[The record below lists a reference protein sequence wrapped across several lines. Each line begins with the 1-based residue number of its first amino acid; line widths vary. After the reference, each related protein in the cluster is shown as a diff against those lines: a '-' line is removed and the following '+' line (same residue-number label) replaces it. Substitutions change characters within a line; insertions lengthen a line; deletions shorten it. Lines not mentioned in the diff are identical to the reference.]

1 MKKALVGLGLV
12 GLLGCSSRGTEIG
25 GNKPAEPKPLKDWIF
40 ASSQEPYDLK
50 MGASKQYRVFNTHLP
65 REQWKTIT
73 HHLNPGF
80 HFYADKD
87 KLVMVERCQM
97 FGKNW
102 PGEHGGNVSTFW
114 FDCERLDPNPDLD
127 NLFNIV
133 LTHYVDTVSAK
144 LEEDFLAAYEKV
156 KGEKIGFPSQ
166 AMLDADKIKYI
177 SAHAVQAL
185 KAGEYFFT
193 VEAKSYHGELNL
205 EYTLNHKEDFRV
217 REPLPVPLP
226 VNAAATEGFFF
237 KFKDHLSLGKISD
250 LEVCYSESCT
260 NGLCTFK
267 DYTCE
272 PMKANLEAAENIHN
286 WMLGNFS
293 LAIDRKKIDLNPDFT
308 AAYEQLKKEIPPSVK
323 EKLK

>member
-1 MKKALVGLGLV
+1 
-12 GLLGCSSRGTEIG
+12 
-25 GNKPAEPKPLKDWIF
+25 
-40 ASSQEPYDLK
+40 
-50 MGASKQYRVFNTHLP
+50 
-65 REQWKTIT
+65 
-73 HHLNPGF
+73 
-80 HFYADKD
+80 
-87 KLVMVERCQM
+87 
-97 FGKNW
+97 
-102 PGEHGGNVSTFW
+102 
-114 FDCERLDPNPDLD
+114 
-127 NLFNIV
+127 
-133 LTHYVDTVSAK
+133 
-144 LEEDFLAAYEKV
+144 
-156 KGEKIGFPSQ
+156 
-166 AMLDADKIKYI
+166 MLDADKIKYI

-217 REPLPVPLP
+217 REPLPTPLP

-237 KFKDHLSLGKISD
+237 KFNDHLSLGKISD